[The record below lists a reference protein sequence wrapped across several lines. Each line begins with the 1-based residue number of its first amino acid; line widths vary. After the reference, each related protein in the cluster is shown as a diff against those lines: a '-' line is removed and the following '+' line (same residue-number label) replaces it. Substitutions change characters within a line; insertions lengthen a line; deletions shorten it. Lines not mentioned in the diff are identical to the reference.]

1 VHRLL
6 HPRTVAVAGA
16 TDRAGSPAGQTL
28 LNLRALFVYER
39 GAVAVDALAR
49 LGRPSSGPGSPA

>member
-49 LGRPSSGPGSPA
+49 